1 VLNLFPARQFGVPTQ
16 TESIA
21 ENTGLDEANGYCSHS
36 SLNLGHIAV
45 SAPGAPPLEPPP
57 QPSPLI
63 LQRRLNI
70 GQSGD
75 KYEVENGYSSHSSL
89 NLGHIA
95 VSAPGAPPL
104 EPPPQPSPLILQR
117 RLNIGQSGD
126 KYEVEADKGAS
137 QVVNLISSPLF
148 RNIQSQK
155 ISSPKELEPESQ
167 RSIQRQSTGL
177 NPFNISVYEPG
188 TTPPPPIQTVQAK
201 GDNIK
206 VALGNIEDTIK
217 SKKGSGEELADNV
230 KEPMETAFD
239 ANFSRVKVHTDG
251 ESDQLNKSLNS
262 RAFATGQDIF
272 FSQGAYNPGSRDGQE
287 LLAHE
292 LTHIVQQNGLGKSS
306 AVSKKEESETEIQK
320 ACAECEKE
328 KNQSLEEKDVIQR
341 KEVDQTKSPQA
352 TLSTTSTTETS
363 TSVTKTDSNSSNSST
378 SEKQPVEAEN
388 SQKGDEEEKKSA
400 SAASVAIPSQTPKTE
415 TQDAAAAENSSASN
429 PIAEKVQTKTG
440 EEDVKL
446 PKEAGATG
454 EKAEKGQQEKSAPNT
469 KLTEVPEAQA
479 LEQSVSNSQE
489 VVPEVGSDPS
499 TQQIATETAKAQG
512 EAQTQQT
519 ELAATNAKVA
529 QLASTGIDFGEPET
543 EGDDAS
549 MVISPKGEAGG
560 NHRPVLEQQRVNSSN
575 QASAFLATA
584 ATKVQTITGLGENVP
599 ARVLAAAEN
608 AKATILTNVAQ
619 QKAAITA
626 QMAQLRSQAQTEVQA
641 TLTQIQTQQQAA
653 NAGIT
658 QTTTTAKT
666 KLEGEFTKANSTL
679 AEKETSQAAKIEQLY
694 QQALPKYKAAGEKIG
709 NEASALAENRAKG
722 YEAKIKGEDDSLLDG
737 PLTDNRN
744 KARAKAAREVG
755 KQYKQGL
762 VEEANKQ
769 GEKAQEGKAK
779 DLEAVKQIANQSRQT
794 LESQHQ
800 ANLESLTS
808 AEQTASSQI
817 EQANTSLTQAAQK
830 TLEATLQSLSQK
842 EQSQLQTLTEYGQQ
856 QVTAIDGNAQKA
868 IASLQQGINQAAT
881 SLQAALENFQAQSQ
895 GMGAPDPTVLSASLA
910 QASGQI
916 DQAIAQVQ
924 AQLETHLGAGEQG
937 LTQAGQ
943 NAATSLN
950 TISNGGVQEA
960 QAVGTGLTTS
970 VQQLS
975 QSAGETFNKIQES
988 HKTTVQTTT
997 DTAIAGFTQVTQGIE
1012 TAFTQ
1017 TNQNLEQGIT
1027 NSVTQL
1033 ETGLRGAL
1041 DKMSADIDK
1050 YAEEAAAQ
1058 EQPRWKGILKILL
1071 MIAVIVVVALVA
1083 GPAVIGAVGAMAGA
1097 LGASAAAAGVIGAV
1111 VGGAIVGAAAG
1122 AVTQMG
1128 NNLIDGKNLM
1138 EGVGQAMIV
1147 GAIGGALG
1155 GAGGALGQALG
1166 KAGSIGTG
1174 MTQTM
1179 MKFGIETGFDTV
1191 GNILGDLVSGNPITF
1206 ESVMTS
1212 TLQGIGMSLAMSK
1225 VGKIKAVEATQT
1237 KFSDIGAGFGTS
1249 VGNKIK
1255 TGFGGGIDT
1264 PTTTPHV
1271 DTPNVKPPAT
1281 EVKAPEAE
1289 VKPPVNNETDTP
1301 NGRTIHPDEPEVEPG
1316 IVAKEPTADGRE
1328 IKITKEGEVL
1338 RCTGSCEIV
1347 QDPKVDEI
1355 SNPKRKAEEAVDVVD
1370 EAAAKKPKTDET
1382 TTETSPE
1389 TKVETTQ
1396 PESAKLTE
1404 DIGLSGKRWDDPTM
1418 TEAEFIRDYQNRY
1431 PKSSLSETELKQH
1444 FQDGKRLNPETGR
1457 LAEPIRPIEP
1467 TGTRNNLPTQGEQ
1480 HEAWQSYLNGD
1491 TSKIPCFPAGT
1502 LVKTSE
1508 GNKEIENIVI
1518 GELVFAYDF
1527 QAKLVVQKSITA
1539 VHKNWTQFIVVIE
1552 TEQGKI
1558 SSTSNHPY
1566 WVESENQWLRAVDI
1580 QEGMILRSINGD
1592 LLTVQSIIT
1601 YESEENTYN
1610 FEVDQLHNYFVS
1622 SSGILVHNGDGNTSG
1637 FETTGTFPTDIYQ
1650 VKDLKTGEVIYVGKT
1665 IQGSDTRFEHHIT
1678 DPKSAVYDY
1687 INNPT
1692 SKGYIPPDHPLRQS
1706 PNFPKNLIDT
1716 MIESKPVRSGEW
1728 TRYETAVW
1736 EQHYINKNGGVGG
1749 GQLINRINAITP
1761 EKLVLYSKGHNP
1773 CI

>member
-1 VLNLFPARQFGVPTQ
+1 MQSHETSHSSKSSEHSASVPVLNLFPARQFGVTTQ

-21 ENTGLDEANGYCSHS
+21 ENTGLDEANGYSSHS
-36 SLNLGHIAV
+36 SLNLGHITV

-137 QVVNLISSPLF
+137 QVVNLINSPLF

-206 VALGNIEDTIK
+206 AAPGNIEDTIK

-239 ANFSRVKVHTDG
+239 ANFSGVKVHTDG

-415 TQDAAAAENSSASN
+415 TQDAAASENSSASN

-543 EGDDAS
+543 EGDDAN
-549 MVISPKGEAGG
+549 MVISPKREPGG
-560 NHRPVLEQQRVNSSN
+560 DRRAVLEQQRVNSSN

-895 GMGAPDPTVLSASLA
+895 GMGAPDPTALSASLA

-943 NAATSLN
+943 NAATSLH
-950 TISNGGVQEA
+950 TISNGGIQEA

-1012 TAFTQ
+1012 TAFNQ

-1041 DKMSADIDK
+1041 DKMSADINK
-1050 YAEEAAAQ
+1050 YAEDAAAQ
-1058 EQPRWKGILKILL
+1058 EQPRWKGVLKILL

-1166 KAGSIGTG
+1166 NAGKLGAG

-1212 TLQGIGMSLAMSK
+1212 TLQGIGMSLAMSGA
-1225 VGKIKAVEATQT
+1225 GKIKAVEATQT
-1237 KFSDIGAGFGTS
+1237 KFSDIGANFGTS
-1249 VGNKIK
+1249 VGSKIK
-1255 TGFGGGIDT
+1255 TGFSGGIDT
-1264 PTTTPHV
+1264 PHVNTPHV
-1271 DTPNVKPPAT
+1271 NTPNVKQPETEVKAPAT
-1281 EVKAPEAE
+1281 EVKAPETE
-1289 VKPPVNNETDTP
+1289 VKAPTNNEPDTP
-1301 NGRTIHPDEPEVEPG
+1301 NKRATHTDEPEVEPG
-1316 IVAKEPTADGRE
+1316 IVAKEPTADGHE
-1328 IKITKEGEVL
+1328 IKVLKDGRIVKCSECGEIRQKYAEQL
-1338 RCTGSCEIV
+1338 KQNPELKNRL
-1347 QDPKVDEI
+1347 DEI
-1355 SNPKRKAEEAVDVVD
+1355 ENLDLKEKARQAWEFEQNLRLQLGEIRIIRQDNDFSSGTNHKNNAKSYRTDQGSLCPANPQGSASPLQHIYGTEPAKSDSPHTSFLTEEGGVAKTYGSSEIELDVLKLQADIQSGKLNDVEILTPQQISELIKSDIKSVTDTNIDFDAAIGNRPQGIDQYVNSLGLSNSK
-1370 EAAAKKPKTDET
+1370 
-1382 TTETSPE
+1382 
-1389 TKVETTQ
+1389 
-1396 PESAKLTE
+1396 SAKLSRKLLAYYNT
-1404 DIGLSGKRWDDPTM
+1404 T
-1418 TEAEFIRDYQNRY
+1418 RD
-1431 PKSSLSETELKQH
+1431 
-1444 FQDGKRLNPETGR
+1444 
-1457 LAEPIRPIEP
+1457 
-1467 TGTRNNLPTQGEQ
+1467 GE
-1480 HEAWQSYLNGD
+1480 YLIKGIIP
-1491 TSKIPCFPAGT
+1491 SK
-1502 LVKTSE
+1502 
-1508 GNKEIENIVI
+1508 
-1518 GELVFAYDF
+1518 
-1527 QAKLVVQKSITA
+1527 
-1539 VHKNWTQFIVVIE
+1539 
-1552 TEQGKI
+1552 
-1558 SSTSNHPY
+1558 
-1566 WVESENQWLRAVDI
+1566 
-1580 QEGMILRSINGD
+1580 
-1592 LLTVQSIIT
+1592 
-1601 YESEENTYN
+1601 
-1610 FEVDQLHNYFVS
+1610 
-1622 SSGILVHNGDGNTSG
+1622 
-1637 FETTGTFPTDIYQ
+1637 
-1650 VKDLKTGEVIYVGKT
+1650 
-1665 IQGSDTRFEHHIT
+1665 
-1678 DPKSAVYDY
+1678 Y
-1687 INNPT
+1687 I
-1692 SKGYIPPDHPLRQS
+1692 K
-1706 PNFPKNLIDT
+1706 
-1716 MIESKPVRSGEW
+1716 
-1728 TRYETAVW
+1728 
-1736 EQHYINKNGGVGG
+1736 
-1749 GQLINRINAITP
+1749 
-1761 EKLVLYSKGHNP
+1761 
-1773 CI
+1773 

>member
-1 VLNLFPARQFGVPTQ
+1 
-16 TESIA
+16 
-21 ENTGLDEANGYCSHS
+21 
-36 SLNLGHIAV
+36 
-45 SAPGAPPLEPPP
+45 
-57 QPSPLI
+57 
-63 LQRRLNI
+63 
-70 GQSGD
+70 
-75 KYEVENGYSSHSSL
+75 
-89 NLGHIA
+89 
-95 VSAPGAPPL
+95 
-104 EPPPQPSPLILQR
+104 
-117 RLNIGQSGD
+117 
-126 KYEVEADKGAS
+126 
-137 QVVNLISSPLF
+137 
-148 RNIQSQK
+148 
-155 ISSPKELEPESQ
+155 
-167 RSIQRQSTGL
+167 
-177 NPFNISVYEPG
+177 
-188 TTPPPPIQTVQAK
+188 
-201 GDNIK
+201 
-206 VALGNIEDTIK
+206 
-217 SKKGSGEELADNV
+217 
-230 KEPMETAFD
+230 
-239 ANFSRVKVHTDG
+239 
-251 ESDQLNKSLNS
+251 
-262 RAFATGQDIF
+262 
-272 FSQGAYNPGSRDGQE
+272 
-287 LLAHE
+287 
-292 LTHIVQQNGLGKSS
+292 
-306 AVSKKEESETEIQK
+306 
-320 ACAECEKE
+320 
-328 KNQSLEEKDVIQR
+328 
-341 KEVDQTKSPQA
+341 
-352 TLSTTSTTETS
+352 
-363 TSVTKTDSNSSNSST
+363 
-378 SEKQPVEAEN
+378 
-388 SQKGDEEEKKSA
+388 
-400 SAASVAIPSQTPKTE
+400 
-415 TQDAAAAENSSASN
+415 
-429 PIAEKVQTKTG
+429 
-440 EEDVKL
+440 L
-446 PKEAGATG
+446 PKEAGVIG
-454 EKAEKGQQEKSAPNT
+454 EKAEEGQEEKSAPNT

-560 NHRPVLEQQRVNSSN
+560 NHRAVLEQQRVNSSN

-599 ARVLAAAEN
+599 ARVLGAAEN

-626 QMAQLRSQAQTEVQA
+626 QIAQLRSQAQTEVQA

-709 NEASALAENRAKG
+709 NEAIALAENKAKG
-722 YEAKIKGEDDSLLDG
+722 YEAKITGKDDSLLDG

-744 KARAKAAREVG
+744 KASAKAAREVG

-769 GEKAQEGKAK
+769 GEKAQDGKAK

-1012 TAFTQ
+1012 TAFNQ

-1041 DKMSADIDK
+1041 DKMSADINK
-1050 YAEEAAAQ
+1050 YAKEAADQ
-1058 EQPRWKGILKILL
+1058 EQPRWKGVLKILL

-1138 EGVGQAMIV
+1138 EGVGQAALI

-1155 GAGGALGQALG
+1155 GAGNALGQHLAKEAFKQG
-1166 KAGSIGTG
+1166 AG
-1174 MTQTM
+1174 MATQSLL
-1179 MKFGIETGFDTV
+1179 KFGIETGFDTV

-1212 TLQGIGMSLAMSK
+1212 TLQGIGMSLVMSGA
-1225 VGKIKAVEATQT
+1225 GKIKAVEATQT

-1249 VGNKIK
+1249 VGSKIK

-1271 DTPNVKPPAT
+1271 DTPNVKQPEVEVKTPAT
-1281 EVKAPEAE
+1281 EVKAPETE
-1289 VKPPVNNETDTP
+1289 VKTPATEVKAPETEVKTPATEVKAPETEAPNRGSTSIDEPEPGVVAKQQTADGKELTITEDGKVIRCTGQCEIISNTAKPEDITGANLAKQKGLPDAPEGYHWANQNGEPILKRNPQQAQQLPELKANPKNPQELIPVANPPEGYQWVSQGDGKFTLKAQSTDFPAIEYNPKTGGFVDTTTGKPYVPASAKGSWGEHQWGNSSVAPCFPPGTIVKTP
-1301 NGRTIHPDEPEVEPG
+1301 NGDRQIEDLTI
-1316 IVAKEPTADGRE
+1316 
-1328 IKITKEGEVL
+1328 
-1338 RCTGSCEIV
+1338 
-1347 QDPKVDEI
+1347 
-1355 SNPKRKAEEAVDVVD
+1355 
-1370 EAAAKKPKTDET
+1370 
-1382 TTETSPE
+1382 
-1389 TKVETTQ
+1389 
-1396 PESAKLTE
+1396 
-1404 DIGLSGKRWDDPTM
+1404 
-1418 TEAEFIRDYQNRY
+1418 
-1431 PKSSLSETELKQH
+1431 
-1444 FQDGKRLNPETGR
+1444 
-1457 LAEPIRPIEP
+1457 
-1467 TGTRNNLPTQGEQ
+1467 
-1480 HEAWQSYLNGD
+1480 GD
-1491 TSKIPCFPAGT
+1491 
-1502 LVKTSE
+1502 LV
-1508 GNKEIENIVI
+1508 I
-1518 GELVFAYDF
+1518 AYDF
-1527 QAKLVVQKSITA
+1527 ESKTPLIQPIL
-1539 VHKNWTQFIVVIE
+1539 HLYKNWTE
-1552 TEQGKI
+1552 
-1558 SSTSNHPY
+1558 
-1566 WVESENQWLRAVDI
+1566 
-1580 QEGMILRSINGD
+1580 
-1592 LLTVQSIIT
+1592 
-1601 YESEENTYN
+1601 
-1610 FEVDQLHNYFVS
+1610 
-1622 SSGILVHNGDGNTSG
+1622 
-1637 FETTGTFPTDIYQ
+1637 
-1650 VKDLKTGEVIYVGKT
+1650 
-1665 IQGSDTRFEHHIT
+1665 
-1678 DPKSAVYDY
+1678 
-1687 INNPT
+1687 
-1692 SKGYIPPDHPLRQS
+1692 
-1706 PNFPKNLIDT
+1706 NLIDD
-1716 MIESKPVRSGEW
+1716 
-1728 TRYETAVW
+1728 AV
-1736 EQHYINKNGGVGG
+1736 
-1749 GQLINRINAITP
+1749 A
-1761 EKLVLYSKGHNP
+1761 KGHPIVNDLTSPPISENRYNQYKHLHSP
-1773 CI
+1773 CP

>member
-1 VLNLFPARQFGVPTQ
+1 
-16 TESIA
+16 
-21 ENTGLDEANGYCSHS
+21 
-36 SLNLGHIAV
+36 
-45 SAPGAPPLEPPP
+45 
-57 QPSPLI
+57 
-63 LQRRLNI
+63 
-70 GQSGD
+70 
-75 KYEVENGYSSHSSL
+75 
-89 NLGHIA
+89 
-95 VSAPGAPPL
+95 
-104 EPPPQPSPLILQR
+104 
-117 RLNIGQSGD
+117 
-126 KYEVEADKGAS
+126 
-137 QVVNLISSPLF
+137 
-148 RNIQSQK
+148 
-155 ISSPKELEPESQ
+155 
-167 RSIQRQSTGL
+167 
-177 NPFNISVYEPG
+177 
-188 TTPPPPIQTVQAK
+188 
-201 GDNIK
+201 
-206 VALGNIEDTIK
+206 
-217 SKKGSGEELADNV
+217 
-230 KEPMETAFD
+230 METAFD
-239 ANFSRVKVHTDG
+239 ANFSGVKVHTDG

-454 EKAEKGQQEKSAPNT
+454 EKAEKGQEEKSAPNT

-679 AEKETSQAAKIEQLY
+679 AQKETSQAAKIEQLY

-1012 TAFTQ
+1012 TAFNQ

-1041 DKMSADIDK
+1041 DKMSADINK
-1050 YAEEAAAQ
+1050 YAEDAAAQ

-1155 GAGGALGQALG
+1155 GAGNALGQHLAKEALKQG
-1166 KAGSIGTG
+1166 AG
-1174 MTQTM
+1174 MATQSLL
-1179 MKFGIETGFDTV
+1179 KFGIETGFDTV

-1212 TLQGIGMSLAMSK
+1212 TLEGIGMSLVMSK
-1225 VGKIKAVEATQT
+1225 VSKIKAVEATQT

-1249 VGNKIK
+1249 VGSKIK

-1271 DTPNVKPPAT
+1271 DTPNVKQPEVEVKTPAT
-1281 EVKAPEAE
+1281 EVKAPETEAPNRGSTSIDE
-1289 VKPPVNNETDTP
+1289 PEPGVVAKQQTADGKELTITEDGKVIRCTGQCEIISNTAKPEDITGANLAKQKGLPDAPEGYHWANQNGEPILKRNPQQAQQLPELKANPKNPQELIPVANPPEGYQWVSQGDGKFTLKAQSTDFPAIEYNPKTGGFVDTTTGKPYVPASAKGSWGEHQWGNSSVAPCFPPGTIVKTP
-1301 NGRTIHPDEPEVEPG
+1301 NGDRQIEDLTI
-1316 IVAKEPTADGRE
+1316 
-1328 IKITKEGEVL
+1328 
-1338 RCTGSCEIV
+1338 
-1347 QDPKVDEI
+1347 
-1355 SNPKRKAEEAVDVVD
+1355 
-1370 EAAAKKPKTDET
+1370 
-1382 TTETSPE
+1382 
-1389 TKVETTQ
+1389 
-1396 PESAKLTE
+1396 
-1404 DIGLSGKRWDDPTM
+1404 
-1418 TEAEFIRDYQNRY
+1418 
-1431 PKSSLSETELKQH
+1431 
-1444 FQDGKRLNPETGR
+1444 
-1457 LAEPIRPIEP
+1457 
-1467 TGTRNNLPTQGEQ
+1467 
-1480 HEAWQSYLNGD
+1480 GD
-1491 TSKIPCFPAGT
+1491 
-1502 LVKTSE
+1502 LV
-1508 GNKEIENIVI
+1508 I
-1518 GELVFAYDF
+1518 AYDF
-1527 QAKLVVQKSITA
+1527 ESKTPLIQPIL
-1539 VHKNWTQFIVVIE
+1539 HLYKNWTENLVDVNIDGELI
-1552 TEQGKI
+1552 T
-1558 SSTSNHPY
+1558 STRLHPF
-1566 WVESENQWLRAVDI
+1566 WVESSSKWLSAS
-1580 QEGMILRSINGD
+1580 QLESGMTLKTITDNSITID
-1592 LLTVQSIIT
+1592 FAKTYAYQSA
-1601 YESEENTYN
+1601 TYN
-1610 FEVDQLHNYFVS
+1610 LEVCQAHNYFV
-1622 SSGILVHNGDGNTSG
+1622 GTTGVLVHNGDESSNFADTTKKSAKIYEIIDSSSG
-1637 FETTGTFPTDIYQ
+1637 
-1650 VKDLKTGEVIYVGKT
+1650 KDVVVYRGKT
-1665 IQGSDTRFEHHIT
+1665 VQDTVEQRFKQHLSDDAAKKADWSTKFKESELRIRPIAGGNWT
-1678 DPKSAVYDY
+1678 D
-1687 INNPT
+1687 
-1692 SKGYIPPDHPLRQS
+1692 
-1706 PNFPKNLIDT
+1706 
-1716 MIESKPVRSGEW
+1716 
-1728 TRYETAVW
+1728 YETAVW
-1736 EQHYINKNGGVGG
+1736 EQHFIDDAV
-1749 GQLINRINAITP
+1749 A
-1761 EKLVLYSKGHNP
+1761 KGHPIVNDLTSPPISENRYNQYKHLHSP
-1773 CI
+1773 CP

>member
-1 VLNLFPARQFGVPTQ
+1 
-16 TESIA
+16 
-21 ENTGLDEANGYCSHS
+21 
-36 SLNLGHIAV
+36 
-45 SAPGAPPLEPPP
+45 
-57 QPSPLI
+57 
-63 LQRRLNI
+63 
-70 GQSGD
+70 
-75 KYEVENGYSSHSSL
+75 
-89 NLGHIA
+89 
-95 VSAPGAPPL
+95 
-104 EPPPQPSPLILQR
+104 
-117 RLNIGQSGD
+117 
-126 KYEVEADKGAS
+126 
-137 QVVNLISSPLF
+137 
-148 RNIQSQK
+148 
-155 ISSPKELEPESQ
+155 
-167 RSIQRQSTGL
+167 
-177 NPFNISVYEPG
+177 
-188 TTPPPPIQTVQAK
+188 
-201 GDNIK
+201 
-206 VALGNIEDTIK
+206 
-217 SKKGSGEELADNV
+217 
-230 KEPMETAFD
+230 M
-239 ANFSRVKVHTDG
+239 
-251 ESDQLNKSLNS
+251 
-262 RAFATGQDIF
+262 
-272 FSQGAYNPGSRDGQE
+272 
-287 LLAHE
+287 
-292 LTHIVQQNGLGKSS
+292 
-306 AVSKKEESETEIQK
+306 
-320 ACAECEKE
+320 
-328 KNQSLEEKDVIQR
+328 
-341 KEVDQTKSPQA
+341 
-352 TLSTTSTTETS
+352 
-363 TSVTKTDSNSSNSST
+363 
-378 SEKQPVEAEN
+378 
-388 SQKGDEEEKKSA
+388 
-400 SAASVAIPSQTPKTE
+400 
-415 TQDAAAAENSSASN
+415 
-429 PIAEKVQTKTG
+429 
-440 EEDVKL
+440 

-454 EKAEKGQQEKSAPNT
+454 EKAEKGQEEKSAPNT

-560 NHRPVLEQQRVNSSN
+560 NHRAVLEQQRVNSSN

-599 ARVLAAAEN
+599 ARVLGAAEN

-626 QMAQLRSQAQTEVQA
+626 QIAQLRSQAQTEVQA

-709 NEASALAENRAKG
+709 NEASALAENKAKG
-722 YEAKIKGEDDSLLDG
+722 YEAKITGKDDSLLDG

-744 KARAKAAREVG
+744 KASAKAAREVG

-769 GEKAQEGKAK
+769 GEKAQDGKAK

-895 GMGAPDPTVLSASLA
+895 GMGAPDPTALSASLA

-943 NAATSLN
+943 NAVTSLN
-950 TISNGGVQEA
+950 TISNGGIQEA

-1012 TAFTQ
+1012 TAFNQ

-1041 DKMSADIDK
+1041 DKMSADINK
-1050 YAEEAAAQ
+1050 YAEDAAAQ
-1058 EQPRWKGILKILL
+1058 EQPRWKGVLKILL

-1138 EGVGQAMIV
+1138 EGVGQAALI

-1155 GAGGALGQALG
+1155 GAGNALGQHLAKEAFKQG
-1166 KAGSIGTG
+1166 AG
-1174 MTQTM
+1174 MATQSLL
-1179 MKFGIETGFDTV
+1179 KFGIETGFDTV

-1237 KFSDIGAGFGTS
+1237 KFTDIGAGFGTS

-1255 TGFGGGIDT
+1255 TGFSGGIDT
-1264 PTTTPHV
+1264 PTATPHV
-1271 DTPNVKPPAT
+1271 DTPNVKQPEV

-1289 VKPPVNNETDTP
+1289 VKSPATEVKALETKVKAPATEVKAPKTEVKAPATEVKAPETEVKAPATEVKAPETEVRTPANNEPDRT
-1301 NGRTIHPDEPEVEPG
+1301 NGRTTHADEPEVEPG

-1328 IKITKEGEVL
+1328 IKVTKEGEVL

-1370 EAAAKKPKTDET
+1370 EPAAKKPKPDET

-1389 TKVETTQ
+1389 TKIETTK
-1396 PESAKLTE
+1396 PESAKLIE
-1404 DIGLSGKRWDDPTM
+1404 DIGPSGKRWDDPTM

-1431 PKSSLSETELKQH
+1431 PKSSLSETDLKQY

-1457 LAEPIRPIEP
+1457 LAKPVKPIEP
-1467 TGTRNNLPTQGEQ
+1467 TGTRENLPTQGEKY
-1480 HEAWQSYLNGD
+1480 EAWQSYLNGD

-1508 GNKEIENIVI
+1508 GNKEIENLVV

-1601 YESEENTYN
+1601 YESEESTYN

-1622 SSGILVHNGDGNTSG
+1622 FSGILVHNGDGNTSG

-1665 IQGSDTRFEHHIT
+1665 IQGYDTRFEHHIT

-1706 PNFPKNLIDT
+1706 PNFP
-1716 MIESKPVRSGEW
+1716 
-1728 TRYETAVW
+1728 
-1736 EQHYINKNGGVGG
+1736 
-1749 GQLINRINAITP
+1749 
-1761 EKLVLYSKGHNP
+1761 
-1773 CI
+1773 